1 MEFEHIK
8 NEDKE
13 IYDILMAEKERQQNC
28 LELIASENF
37 TSKAVMEAAG
47 SYHTNKYAEG
57 YPGARYYAGCIN
69 VDKSEQLAID
79 RAKKLFGAE
88 HINVQSHSGAQ
99 ANEAVYI
106 ACLKKGDKVLTMTL
120 NSGAHI
126 THMSPATAQ
135 SRFYEPIYYDVNQ
148 ETYLIDYN
156 KVEELALKNLPR
168 LVICGA
174 SAYPRTI
181 DFSRFREIVNK
192 VNEKKRKLI
201 TEEEAN
207 TESYWEDHKCLLM
220 CDMAHIAGLVATGL
234 HPSPVPYCDFVT
246 STTHKTLR
254 GTRGGIILCKQEWAK
269 KIDLAVF
276 PRLQGG
282 GLQHIIAA
290 KAITF
295 GEALKPE
302 FKEYQEQ
309 VVKNAKTLANQL
321 LENGIDLVT
330 GGTDNHLVLIDL
342 RNTNMTGLELET
354 RLANIGII
362 TNKNGIPF
370 DTKNK
375 ATTSGLRI
383 GTPAVTTRGLKEPEM
398 IKIANIISGIIKET
412 ITIDDAKEIV
422 NEIIKEFPLD
432 KVLEKE

>member
-135 SRFYEPIYYDVNQ
+135 SRFYEPVYYDVNQ

-309 VVKNAKTLANQL
+309 VVKNAKVLAEELIKYGFNVL
-321 LENGIDLVT
+321 T
-330 GGTDNHLVLIDL
+330 GGTDNHLILLDL
-342 RNTNMTGLELET
+342 RNKGITGKELEE
-354 RLANIGII
+354 RLDNVGI
-362 TNKNGIPF
+362 TVNKNAVPF
-370 DTKNK
+370 DTEKK
-375 ATTSGLRI
+375 TITSGIRL
-383 GTPAVTTRGLKEPEM
+383 GTPALTTRGFKEEDMKKVADLIRIMALPYYKEYEEFVK
-398 IKIANIISGIIKET
+398 IKVGELCKAH
-412 ITIDDAKEIV
+412 
-422 NEIIKEFPLD
+422 PLY
-432 KVLEKE
+432 E